1 VDTLWL
7 GTLSLAEGVLVGR
20 VFPKEFRDQVV
31 ALYREGGRTYV
42 ALGHE
47 LGVSPTTVKNWVQ
60 AADRDSGARSDGLSA
75 SEHDELVLLR
85 RKVKKQEREIEIL
98 GKAVAF
104 FARNTDL

>member
-1 VDTLWL
+1 
-7 GTLSLAEGVLVGR
+7 VGK

-42 ALGHE
+42 DLARE
-47 LGVSPTTVKNWVQ
+47 LGVSPTSVQNWVRR
-60 AADRDSGARSDGLSA
+60 ADQDAGARSDGLSA
-75 SEHDELVLLR
+75 SEHEELVSLR
-85 RKVKKQEREIEIL
+85 RKVKKQEREIELL

>member
-1 VDTLWL
+1 
-7 GTLSLAEGVLVGR
+7 VGR

-42 ALGHE
+42 SLGRE
-47 LGVSPTTVKNWVQ
+47 LGVSPTTVKNWVY
-60 AADRDSGARSDGLSA
+60 AADRDVGARSDGLSA
-75 SEHDELVLLR
+75 SEHEELVSLR
-85 RKVKKQEREIEIL
+85 KKVKKQEREIEIL